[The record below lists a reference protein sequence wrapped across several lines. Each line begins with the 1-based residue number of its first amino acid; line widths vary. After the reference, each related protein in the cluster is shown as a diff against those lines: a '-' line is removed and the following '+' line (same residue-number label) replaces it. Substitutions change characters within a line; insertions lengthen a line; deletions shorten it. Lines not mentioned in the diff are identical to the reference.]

1 MSYYGGGANSLAFP
15 SYNQIRPFQAQQQN
29 SSNNSSGESTLSSVA
44 PLHSHVHTQSP
55 ASDQTLNHQRL
66 LKLLQKSAQSQG
78 ENQHTVR
85 ISKRERK
92 NRPGQKFGAK
102 KKSWVW
108 TWFIQDVQ
116 DPNVAACDYCGK
128 IITRLASD
136 KGSPKKL
143 SEHLKTHKLNRE
155 SINNSRPIPVD
166 GNGTTYAPNGLPLG
180 YATANAN
187 FSTHP
192 APSPSPSHGH
202 GGHGHASGP
211 VPVSNTSLAPS
222 PSSGDHTKRNN
233 NNSILKDSYHQN
245 LHLLNR
251 QQHQSQDI
259 QQPSQLT
266 HHQLQQHLLGLPHP
280 TANNSAIPTN
290 PQATNNLDFNVG
302 RRFISTEFDNA
313 PYTTMKFQK
322 HLMKF
327 LIENKLSISVIKS
340 QSFQQLIY
348 DLRSDSV
355 SELLELTGL
364 CSSLLEVSRFDT
376 NSLDQSKRD
385 SNIST
390 STPSNNGNRSND
402 IDAVN
407 NVVNLLEQ
415 AVEKNL

>member
-1 MSYYGGGANSLAFP
+1 MSYFGGSANSLAFP
-15 SYNQIRPFQAQQQN
+15 SYNQVRPFQTQQQN
-29 SSNNSSGESTLSSVA
+29 SSNNSSGETVLSSVA
-44 PLHSHVHTQSP
+44 PPHSNLHTQSP
-55 ASDQTLNHQRL
+55 VSDQALNQQRS
-66 LKLLQKSAQSQG
+66 LKLSQKSAQPQA

-166 GNGTTYAPNGLPLG
+166 GNGTTYAPNGLPLS
-180 YATANAN
+180 YANANAN

-192 APSPSPSHGH
+192 GPSPSPSHDHGH
-202 GGHGHASGP
+202 SHGHAPGAI
-211 VPVSNTSLAPS
+211 PVSNSNLATSPT
-222 PSSGDHTKRNN
+222 SGEHTKRD
-233 NNSILKDSYHQN
+233 NNSLLKDSYHQN

-251 QQHQSQDI
+251 SQHQNQVM
-259 QQPSQLT
+259 QQPSQLSQ
-266 HHQLQQHLLGLPHP
+266 HQLQQHILGSSHP
-280 TANNSAIPTN
+280 AANNSVLPTN
-290 PQATNNLDFNVG
+290 SQATNNLDFNVG

-364 CSSLLEVSRFDT
+364 CSSLLEVSRFDS

-385 SNIST
+385 SNISAST
-390 STPSNNGNRSND
+390 SANNGNRSND
-402 IDAVN
+402 INAVT
-407 NVVNLLEQ
+407 NVVDSLEQ